1 LAFSA
6 RMKTPISLSRK
17 QLYDRVWSKPM
28 SVLAREFGITG
39 NALTKIC
46 NRVQV
51 PYPSRGYWTKRAAD
65 RSRLRIALPPLPD
78 GAPEAITIA
87 HERATSRRTHVRLSA
102 AARREQLID
111 VAGRILTRDGAHA
124 ATMKR
129 IAREAGISETQVYN
143 YFRTREGLF
152 VELAKRELN
161 AIAAGRRAELQRGHD
176 HYSRL
181 ALSIRGYLRQV
192 AERGV
197 LLQLLLR
204 NPDVRLMLREDH
216 RTRRDSD
223 MSHHAGRLVERFG
236 VSRQIA
242 LYCTVILTSV
252 SLRAGK
258 LVANKKIAVDAAER
272 LCVAITLQGSRDTI
286 NATNSAVASA

>member
-1 LAFSA
+1 
-6 RMKTPISLSRK
+6 MKKPVSLSRD
-17 QLYDRVWSKPM
+17 QLYAHVWSKPM

-46 NRVQV
+46 NRVHV
-51 PYPSRGYWTKRAAD
+51 PYPSRGYWSKRAAD
-65 RSRLRIALPPLPD
+65 QARLRIALPP
-78 GAPEAITIA
+78 APTGMTEAITIA
-87 HERATSRRTHVRLSA
+87 LERAGSRRTHIRLSK

-111 VAGRILTRDGAHA
+111 IAGRILTRDGAHA
-124 ATMKR
+124 ANMKR

-143 YFRTREGLF
+143 YFRTREGLL

-161 AIAAGRRAELQRGHD
+161 AISEGRRAELVRGHD

-197 LLQLLLR
+197 LLELLLR

-223 MSHHAGRLVERFG
+223 MSHHAGRLVEKFG
-236 VSRQIA
+236 VSRQVA

-252 SLRAGK
+252 SLRTGK
-258 LVANKKIAVDAAER
+258 LVANKKIAAEAAER

-286 NATNSAVASA
+286 DKNYAGPAAV